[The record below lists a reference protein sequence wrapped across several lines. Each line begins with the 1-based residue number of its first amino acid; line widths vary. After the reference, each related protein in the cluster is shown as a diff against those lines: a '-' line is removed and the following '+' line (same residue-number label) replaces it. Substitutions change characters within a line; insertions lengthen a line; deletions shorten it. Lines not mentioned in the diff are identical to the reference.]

1 MEECGASGFDFIAYQ
16 PKGKQR
22 DDVRSR
28 IRSHAMKAAS
38 ASRRRQN
45 QADVKFPTA
54 TPSEGMDHCIH
65 HPIPPFT
72 LEVTKIRE
80 YGLDPID
87 LSALTSIHLGIRA
100 STILRTESTLS
111 NLLVCRQQ
119 SYFSFIPSRVG
130 QTEALDNAF
139 QCLHTVAY
147 STLTPSRKKSD
158 GLIMKDYGKALRSL
172 QCAIDDEMNRYTAE
186 TLCAIGLLA
195 IFEVLNPTTGS
206 MWSRHISGASQL
218 IQARGP
224 SGFNSEFDKSLITAM
239 VYPICIEA
247 LFTSQ
252 ECFLDQPQWTRVL
265 ESAVITQDTFS
276 DRSQLGVA
284 LMTFMTRIPTLAR
297 TTSHLLSSGAC
308 LQAAETQAAVAS
320 LRSLRS
326 AIIAW
331 RRRFNTALLN
341 AVDACSSRTT
351 CHTNMKDET
360 SKRYELLAIS
370 IVLHILTG
378 RMLLCIS
385 PNERDFLEEEVQGQ
399 AAELKEVQESV
410 SRKHGRA
417 AFLISQKVMTADAAI
432 ATHFDFQESV
442 GTEGLVEHW
451 KLAKFLRLAKQREV

>member
-28 IRSHAMKAAS
+28 IRSHAMKATS

-45 QADVKFPTA
+45 QVDVKLPTEA
-54 TPSEGMDHCIH
+54 PGIDMRHCLH
-65 HPIPPFT
+65 HPIPTFA
-72 LEVTKIRE
+72 LEVTKIAE

-130 QTEALDNAF
+130 QTEALHNAF
-139 QCLHTVAY
+139 QCLRTVAH
-147 STLTPSRKKSD
+147 STLAPSRKTSD
-158 GLIMKDYGKALRSL
+158 DLIMKDYGKALRSL

-195 IFEVLNPTTGS
+195 IFEVLNPTTGH

-224 SGFNSEFDKSLITAM
+224 SGFTSEFDKSLITAL

-252 ECFLDQPQWTRVL
+252 ECFLDNLQWTRVL

-276 DRSQLGVA
+276 DRSRLGVT
-284 LMTFMTRIPTLAR
+284 LMTFMTRIPGLALM
-297 TTSHLLSSGAC
+297 TFELLSADTC
-308 LQAAETQAAVAS
+308 LQTAELQAGVAK

-331 RRRFNTALLN
+331 RRSFNTTLLA
-341 AVDACSSRTT
+341 AVDVH
-351 CHTNMKDET
+351 HTAKDET
-360 SKRYELLAIS
+360 GKRYELLAIA
-370 IVLHILTG
+370 IVLHILTT

-385 PNERDFLEEEVQGQ
+385 PNEREFLEEEVQSQ
-399 AAELKEVQESV
+399 AAELKGIQVSV
-410 SRKHGRA
+410 AGKHGRA
-417 AFLISQKVMTADAAI
+417 AFLISQKAMTADATI
-432 ATHFDFQESV
+432 ATHSDFQESV
-442 GTEGLVEHW
+442 GTGRLVEPW
-451 KLAKFLRLAKQREV
+451 KLAKFLELAKKKEI

>member
-28 IRSHAMKAAS
+28 IRSHAMKATS

-45 QADVKFPTA
+45 QADVKLPA
-54 TPSEGMDHCIH
+54 EAPSTGLH
-65 HPIPPFT
+65 HPIPTFA
-72 LEVTKIRE
+72 LELTKIGE

-130 QTEALDNAF
+130 QTEALHNAF
-139 QCLHTVAY
+139 QCLRTVAH
-147 STLTPSRKKSD
+147 STLAPSRKKSD

-195 IFEVLNPTTGS
+195 IFEVLNPTTGH

-224 SGFNSEFDKSLITAM
+224 SGFNSDFDKSLITAL

-247 LFTSQ
+247 LFKSQ
-252 ECFLDQPQWTRVL
+252 ECFLDNPEWTRVL
-265 ESAVITQDTFS
+265 ESAVIAEDTFS
-276 DRSQLGVA
+276 DRSRLGVT
-284 LMTFMTRIPTLAR
+284 LMTFMTRIPALALM
-297 TTSHLLSSGAC
+297 TFHVLSADESLPIAE
-308 LQAAETQAAVAS
+308 LQAAIAK

-326 AIIAW
+326 AIIGW
-331 RRRFNTALLN
+331 RRSFNTALLN
-341 AVDACSSRTT
+341 SVSVCSCRTT
-351 CHTNMKDET
+351 CRGAKDET

-378 RMLLCIS
+378 RLLLCVS
-385 PNERDFLEEEVQGQ
+385 ANERDFLEEEVQSQ
-399 AAELKEVQESV
+399 AAELKEIEVSV
-410 SRKHGRA
+410 AGKHDRA
-417 AFLISQKVMTADAAI
+417 TFLISQKAMTANATI
-432 ATHFDFQESV
+432 ATHSDFQESV
-442 GTEGLVEHW
+442 GTGRLVEAW
-451 KLAKFLRLAKQREV
+451 KLVKFLELTKQKEV

>member
-1 MEECGASGFDFIAYQ
+1 MEDCGASGFDFIAYQ

-28 IRSHAMKAAS
+28 IRSHAMKATS

-45 QADVKFPTA
+45 KADVELPTEA
-54 TPSEGMDHCIH
+54 PGMDMRHCPH
-65 HPIPPFT
+65 HPIPTFA
-72 LEVTKIRE
+72 LEVTKIGE

-87 LSALTSIHLGIRA
+87 LSALTSVHLGIRA

-130 QTEALDNAF
+130 QTEALHNAF
-139 QCLHTVAY
+139 QCLRTVAH
-147 STLTPSRKKSD
+147 STLAPFRKTSD
-158 GLIMKDYGKALRSL
+158 DLIMKEYGKALRSL
-172 QCAIDDEMNRYTAE
+172 QCAIDDEMKRYTAE

-195 IFEVLNPTTGS
+195 IFEVLNPTTGQ

-224 SGFNSEFDKSLITAM
+224 SGFNSEFDKSLITAL

-252 ECFLDQPQWTRVL
+252 ECFLDNPEWTRVL

-276 DRSQLGVA
+276 DRSRLGVT
-284 LMTFMTRIPTLAR
+284 LMTFMTRIPGLALM
-297 TTSHLLSSGAC
+297 TFQLLSADTYLQTAE
-308 LQAAETQAAVAS
+308 LQAEVAK

-331 RRRFNTALLN
+331 RRSFNTALLN
-341 AVDACSSRTT
+341 AVDV
-351 CHTNMKDET
+351 CHTAKDET
-360 SKRYELLAIS
+360 GKRYELLAIA
-370 IVLHILTG
+370 IVLHILTT

-385 PNERDFLEEEVQGQ
+385 PNEREFLEEEVQSQ
-399 AAELKEVQESV
+399 AAELKEIQVSV
-410 SRKHGRA
+410 AGKHGRA
-417 AFLISQKVMTADAAI
+417 AFLISQKAMTANATI
-432 ATHFDFQESV
+432 ATHSDFQESV
-442 GTEGLVEHW
+442 GTGRLVEPW
-451 KLAKFLRLAKQREV
+451 KLAKFLELAKKKEV

>member
-28 IRSHAMKAAS
+28 IRSHAMKATS

-45 QADVKFPTA
+45 QADVKLPT
-54 TPSEGMDHCIH
+54 EGPGIDMHHCLY
-65 HPIPPFT
+65 HPIPTFA
-72 LEVTKIRE
+72 LEVTKIGE

-130 QTEALDNAF
+130 QTEALHNAF
-139 QCLHTVAY
+139 QCLRTVAH
-147 STLTPSRKKSD
+147 STLAPSRKTSD
-158 GLIMKDYGKALRSL
+158 DLIMKDYGKALRSL

-195 IFEVLNPTTGS
+195 IFEVLNPTTGH

-224 SGFNSEFDKSLITAM
+224 SGFNSEFDKSLITAL

-252 ECFLDQPQWTRVL
+252 ECFLDNPEWIRVL

-276 DRSQLGVA
+276 DRSRLGVTLMTFITRIPALA
-284 LMTFMTRIPTLAR
+284 LMTFQ
-297 TTSHLLSSGAC
+297 LLSADTC
-308 LQAAETQAAVAS
+308 LQTDELQAGVTK

-331 RRRFNTALLN
+331 RRSFNTALLN
-341 AVDACSSRTT
+341 AADVCLTA
-351 CHTNMKDET
+351 NDET
-360 SKRYELLAIS
+360 GKRYELLAIA
-370 IVLHILTG
+370 IVLHILTT

-385 PNERDFLEEEVQGQ
+385 PNEREFLEEEVQSH
-399 AAELKEVQESV
+399 AAELKEIQVSV
-410 SRKHGRA
+410 AGKHGRA
-417 AFLISQKVMTADAAI
+417 AFLISQKAMTADATI
-432 ATHFDFQESV
+432 ATHSDFKESV
-442 GTEGLVEHW
+442 GTGRLVESW
-451 KLAKFLRLAKQREV
+451 KLAKFLELAKKKEV

>member
-1 MEECGASGFDFIAYQ
+1 MEDCGASGFDFIAYQ

-28 IRSHAMKAAS
+28 IRSHAMKATS

-45 QADVKFPTA
+45 KADVELA
-54 TPSEGMDHCIH
+54 TEAPGMDMRHCPH
-65 HPIPPFT
+65 HPIPTFA
-72 LEVTKIRE
+72 LEVTKIGE

-87 LSALTSIHLGIRA
+87 LSALTSVHLGIRA

-130 QTEALDNAF
+130 QTEALHNAF
-139 QCLHTVAY
+139 QCLRTVAH
-147 STLTPSRKKSD
+147 STLAPSRKTSD
-158 GLIMKDYGKALRSL
+158 DLIMKEYGKALRSL
-172 QCAIDDEMNRYTAE
+172 QCAIDDEMKRYTAE

-195 IFEVLNPTTGS
+195 IFEVLNPTTGQ

-224 SGFNSEFDKSLITAM
+224 SGFNSEFDKSLITAL

-252 ECFLDQPQWTRVL
+252 ECFLDNPEWTRVL

-276 DRSQLGVA
+276 DRSRLGVT
-284 LMTFMTRIPTLAR
+284 LMTFMTRIPGLALM
-297 TTSHLLSSGAC
+297 TFQLLSADTYLQTAE
-308 LQAAETQAAVAS
+308 LQAEVAK

-331 RRRFNTALLN
+331 RRSFNTALLN
-341 AVDACSSRTT
+341 AVDV
-351 CHTNMKDET
+351 CHTAKDET
-360 SKRYELLAIS
+360 GKRYELLAIA
-370 IVLHILTG
+370 IVLHILTT

-385 PNERDFLEEEVQGQ
+385 PNEREFLEEEVQSQ
-399 AAELKEVQESV
+399 AAELKEIQVSV
-410 SRKHGRA
+410 AGKHGRA
-417 AFLISQKVMTADAAI
+417 EFLISQKAMTANATI
-432 ATHFDFQESV
+432 ATHSDFQESV
-442 GTEGLVEHW
+442 GTGRLVEPW
-451 KLAKFLRLAKQREV
+451 KLAKFLELAKKKEV